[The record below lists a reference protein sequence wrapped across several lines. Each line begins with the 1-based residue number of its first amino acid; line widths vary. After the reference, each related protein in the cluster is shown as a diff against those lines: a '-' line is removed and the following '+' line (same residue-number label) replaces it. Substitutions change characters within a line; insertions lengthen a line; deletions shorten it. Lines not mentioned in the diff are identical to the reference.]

1 MNIAFICGSLEPG
14 KDGVGD
20 YTRRLAS
27 ALIERGNAITII
39 AFNDRYVSETVTG
52 QQESDGIKIDIV
64 RLSAGD
70 AIKMRLN
77 VADKVIKEFRPDW
90 ISLQYV
96 PFSYQKKGLPWQL
109 GNQLKSISKG
119 ISWHIMFHELWCG
132 MNPTAPV
139 KEKILGYGQK
149 NVLKKLVT
157 SLKPAQIFT
166 SIISYSNRLIN
177 YGINP
182 IKVLPIFGNI
192 PLGHLTPDAVW
203 ESFIADNNIKALA
216 DAENNVL
223 LVGFFGA
230 VYPCEGLDELM
241 VNIQSAANNLK
252 KRLVILFIGH
262 GNREQ
267 VINHFGDIITSEIK
281 NLGALDF
288 PLLNKVFSLI
298 DISVVTTPSDGM
310 NKSGSAIAWIERGVP
325 VLISAKDKSY
335 NSAELEK
342 DKVYQVFN
350 AGDVEKAIKSGKSG
364 SHKSRLDMVADFYFE
379 NLK

>member
-64 RLSAGD
+64 RLSARD
-70 AIKMRLN
+70 AITEKLN

-132 MNPTAPV
+132 MNPAAPV

-149 NVLKKLVT
+149 NVLKKLVR
-157 SLKPAQIFT
+157 SLKPSKIFT
-166 SIISYSNRLIN
+166 NINSYGKRLNN
-177 YGINP
+177 YGITP
-182 IKVLPIFGNI
+182 VKVVPIFGNI
-192 PLGHLTPDAVW
+192 PLNSSPPDNVW
-203 ESFIADNNIKALA
+203 QSFIADNNINALIN
-216 DAENNVL
+216 AENNVL

-252 KRLVILFIGH
+252 KRLLILFIGH

>member
-64 RLSAGD
+64 RLSARD
-70 AIKMRLN
+70 AITEKLN

-132 MNPTAPV
+132 MNPAASV

-149 NVLKKLVT
+149 NVLKKLVR
-157 SLKPAQIFT
+157 SLKPSKIFT
-166 SIISYSNRLIN
+166 NINSYGKRLNN
-177 YGINP
+177 YGITP
-182 IKVLPIFGNI
+182 VKVVPIFGNI
-192 PLGHLTPDAVW
+192 PLNSSPPDNVW
-203 ESFIADNNIKALA
+203 QSFIADNNINALIN
-216 DAENNVL
+216 AENNVL

-252 KRLVILFIGH
+252 KRLLILFIGH